1 MINFFKK
8 LFGGSS
14 DASVSSTGK
23 KEGTVKFFNTRKGF
37 GFITVKGTDEEIF
50 AHTTNIKGRIKE
62 GNKVT
67 FNIEQGEKGPSA
79 VNVQV
84 VK

>member
-1 MINFFKK
+1 MILDFFKK

-14 DASVSSTGK
+14 ETTGDR

-37 GFITVKGTDEEIF
+37 GFITVNGSNEEIF
-50 AHTTNIKGRIKE
+50 AHTTNVIGRIKE

-67 FNIEQGEKGPSA
+67 FEIEQSEKGPTA
-79 VNVQV
+79 VK
-84 VK
+84 VKKVK

>member
-1 MINFFKK
+1 MILEFFKN

-14 DASVSSTGK
+14 ESSGDR

-37 GFITVKGTDEEIF
+37 GFITVKDTEEEIF
-50 AHTTNIKGRIKE
+50 AHTTNVIGKIKE

-67 FNIEQGEKGPSA
+67 FEIEESEKGPTA
-79 VNVQV
+79 VK
-84 VK
+84 VKKVK